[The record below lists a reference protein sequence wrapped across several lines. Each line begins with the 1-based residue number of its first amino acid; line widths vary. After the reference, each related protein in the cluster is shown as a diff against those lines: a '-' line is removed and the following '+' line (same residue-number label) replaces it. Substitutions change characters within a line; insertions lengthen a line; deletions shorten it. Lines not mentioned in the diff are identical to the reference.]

1 MGANLIGYMMAG
13 PTAIDPERAAQLV
26 KQMMERRATLRRLFA
41 SVVEQGEDA
50 LSEADKPIY
59 AIAAGQ
65 LEGAGLELPD
75 EFERVPDESDEEFA
89 VCCADEVD
97 RLLGEMGLN
106 ESSIAAFV
114 EEFIGFWNGG
124 GSRDSVGRDVR
135 CGRETCRV
143 IFAGEQSWGDEPDGY
158 GYGLLKRAALSGLSD
173 LVGLG

>member
-89 VCCADEVD
+89 V
-97 RLLGEMGLN
+97 
-106 ESSIAAFV
+106 
-114 EEFIGFWNGG
+114 
-124 GSRDSVGRDVR
+124 
-135 CGRETCRV
+135 
-143 IFAGEQSWGDEPDGY
+143 
-158 GYGLLKRAALSGLSD
+158 
-173 LVGLG
+173 